1 MFTSPPCWVISTL
14 SSANRPSI
22 EQLVFSAEYSIL
34 DSCFGESWA
43 KKKEE
48 GKKTSL
54 FFSCSLPEFALHI
67 VQRRLESSQKSQAP
81 SFKRTGLLSQYF
93 LKQGKTVWKGLNSYK
108 VYKSVSLGSSRLSK
122 VFLSTIFTL

>member
-22 EQLVFSAEYSIL
+22 EQLVLSAEYSIL

-43 KKKEE
+43 KKEG

-54 FFSCSLPEFALHI
+54 FSSCSLPEFALHI

-81 SFKRTGLLSQYF
+81 SFKSTGLLS
-93 LKQGKTVWKGLNSYK
+93 
-108 VYKSVSLGSSRLSK
+108 
-122 VFLSTIFTL
+122 